1 MKNKNEITLMG
12 QTIQSLTTMVV
23 DSVKYQT
30 TVSPIFEQLGKRI
43 LDILNKEDE
52 LNAMETKDLLKLLDI
67 ANKAQIQPVVE
78 LTKLVQSVNALY
90 EKSQLQDK
98 INKLEQVVNTLKLG
112 QEDHI
117 EEIETEEVDDSMH
130 VDIDSIISD

>member
-1 MKNKNEITLMG
+1 MENKNEITLMG

-23 DSVKYQT
+23 ESVNYQT

-117 EEIETEEVDDSMH
+117 KEIETEEVDDSMH